1 MRSLAIQSED
11 RLKQLH
17 FTKDRISL
25 DWMDGPTITLP
36 LVSYPRS
43 PNATPAQPQKWQVRL
58 INDFSN
64 IMSGRLP

>member
-1 MRSLAIQSED
+1 MGSLAIQTED

-17 FTKDRISL
+17 LTKDRISL

-43 PNATPAQPQKWQVRL
+43 PNATPAQRQKWQVCRR
-58 INDFSN
+58 
-64 IMSGRLP
+64 G